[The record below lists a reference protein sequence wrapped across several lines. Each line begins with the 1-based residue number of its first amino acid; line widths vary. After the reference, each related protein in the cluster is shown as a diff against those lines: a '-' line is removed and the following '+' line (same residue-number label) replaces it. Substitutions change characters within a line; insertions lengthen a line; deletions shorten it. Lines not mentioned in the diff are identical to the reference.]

1 MRNKVLKRLAILV
14 FTIFLLNTAGSFFGW
29 YELLPWY
36 DIVMHFL
43 GGLWLS
49 LVAIWILYKYMEVR
63 KDAIFSTLLFVLIG
77 AILWE
82 VLEYAIQAIANT
94 PGLLATMPDSISD
107 VVFGLLGG
115 LLGGLY
121 TLKKIRQHDKTD

>member
-1 MRNKVLKRLAILV
+1 MRNEVLKRLAILV
-14 FTIFLLNTAGSFFGW
+14 FIVFLLNTAGSFFGW

-36 DIVMHFL
+36 DMVMHFL

-49 LVAIWILYKYMEVR
+49 LVAVWVLYKYMEVR
-63 KDAIFSTLLFVLIG
+63 KDAIFSILLFVLVG

-82 VLEYAIQAIANT
+82 VLEYAVQAIANT

-107 VVFGLLGG
+107 VILGLIGG
-115 LLGGLY
+115 LFGGLY
-121 TLKKIRQHDKTD
+121 TLKKIRQNDKTN